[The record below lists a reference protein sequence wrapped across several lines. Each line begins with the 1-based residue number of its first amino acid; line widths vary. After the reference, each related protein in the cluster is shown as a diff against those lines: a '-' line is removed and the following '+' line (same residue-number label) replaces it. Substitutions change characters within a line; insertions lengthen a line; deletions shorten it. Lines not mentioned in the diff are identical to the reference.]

1 MIYTLLDE
9 IARGFD
15 KGRRKGKKEI
25 VIRLLIISRYWIL
38 SILVFVFEFVALMS
52 FFTPLG
58 VEAISRV
65 EFHNKSS
72 NQLKAIPI
80 QRLAFRPRISTLRYL
95 IMT

>member
-15 KGRRKGKKEI
+15 KGGRKGKKEI